1 MSGPQ
6 EYPTSLGTAGART
19 LATVT
24 KTVPQMRAIT
34 PRWLIRMLP
43 WVDLAAG
50 TYRVNRRAVDPGRP
64 GNKHGEVAIEIASGH
79 LGEAT
84 LPTTFADYDPGPPEY
99 ELAVAQ
105 TRVRVHTRVAD
116 LFDEPMDQTEQQLR
130 LARAALAERQEYE
143 LLHDPGFGLLHH
155 VHDTQRVAGSGPPDP
170 DQLDELLSRRRKS
183 RFFLAHPRTIAAFH
197 RECTRRG
204 LYPGTTTVAGST
216 LTTWRGV
223 PLLPTDKLPIGAEQ
237 TGSVLVLRTGAAD
250 HGVVGLRPA
259 VLPDQVAPGW
269 SVRSAG
275 IDERAVRTWL
285 VSVYFAAARLVPD
298 ALGMLTGVDV
308 GVRHERG

>member
-1 MSGPQ
+1 MSAPQ
-6 EYPTSLGTAGART
+6 GRPVAVETSLGTAGARK

-24 KTVPQMRAIT
+24 KTVPQMQAIT

-50 TYRVNRRAVDPGRP
+50 SYRVNRRAVDPSRP
-64 GNKHGEVAIEIASGH
+64 GNKHGEVEIAIAAGH
-79 LGEAT
+79 VGETA
-84 LPTTFADYDPGPPEY
+84 LPATFADYDPRPPEY

-105 TRVRVHTRVAD
+105 TRLRVHTRVAD
-116 LFDEPMDQTEQQLR
+116 LYNEPMDQTEHQLR
-130 LARAALAERQEYE
+130 LTRAALAERQEYE

-155 VHDTQRVAGSGPPDP
+155 VHDKQHIAGSGPPTP
-170 DQLDELLSRRRKS
+170 DDLDNLLSRRRKS

-204 LYPGTTTVAGST
+204 LYPGTATLDGST
-216 LTTWRGV
+216 VTTWRGV
-223 PLLPTDKLPIGAEQ
+223 PLLPSDKLPIDAER
-237 TGSVLVLRTGAAD
+237 TSSILVMRTGEAD

-259 VLPDQVAPGW
+259 ALPDEVEPGW
-269 SVRSAG
+269 TVRSVG

-285 VSVYFAAARLVPD
+285 VSVYFSVARLVPD
-298 ALGMLTGVDV
+298 ALGLLSGVEV
-308 GVRHERG
+308 GA